1 MCNYSYDKIFM
12 QFDLV
17 CGDSIL
23 ATAASMFIF
32 AGWIFGGIL
41 FGYMSD
47 KYGRKIAF
55 LSTVVN
61 VTLVAFA
68 GSFVNSLWLFI
79 VIRFMVGVGI
89 GKP

>member
-1 MCNYSYDKIFM
+1 
-12 QFDLV
+12 
-17 CGDSIL
+17 
-23 ATAASMFIF
+23 MFIF
-32 AGWIFGGIL
+32 VGCIVGSIL

-47 KYGRKIAF
+47 KFGRKIAF

-89 GKP
+89 GKL

>member
-1 MCNYSYDKIFM
+1 
-12 QFDLV
+12 
-17 CGDSIL
+17 
-23 ATAASMFIF
+23 MFIF
-32 AGWIFGGIL
+32 VGWIFGSIL

-47 KYGRKIAF
+47 KFGRKIAF
-55 LSTVVN
+55 LCTVVN

-89 GKP
+89 GKL